1 MSCCWNQDSVCVFAA
16 FEKLLQTFKEFSLK
30 VIHPWSNTNYHH
42 SYMLCCM
49 VGNVKITRFIR
60 FIIHTGFSFFLIFYL
75 LPSLFCNT
83 HKFSVGIYFFIF
95 ELLYFLFKDLCCKK
109 TSYGKTT
116 IICRWCRKFAQT
128 LLQMEKAEN
137 LSARNNLCVSQCLE

>member
-16 FEKLLQTFKEFSLK
+16 FEKLLQTFKELFSSLK
-30 VIHPWSNTNYHH
+30 VIHPWPDINYQH

-49 VGNVKITRFIR
+49 FGNVKIARFIR
-60 FIIHTGFSFFLIFYL
+60 LLFILVLVFFLIFYL
-75 LPSLFCNT
+75 LPSLFCNK
-83 HKFSVGIYFFIF
+83 HKFTVGIYFFIF

-116 IICRWCRKFAQT
+116 IICR
-128 LLQMEKAEN
+128 
-137 LSARNNLCVSQCLE
+137 

>member
-1 MSCCWNQDSVCVFAA
+1 MSCCWIQDSVCVFAA

-30 VIHPWSNTNYHH
+30 VIHPWPNINYQH

-49 VGNVKITRFIR
+49 FGNVKIARFIR
-60 FIIHTGFSFFLIFYL
+60 LLFILVLVFFLIFYL
-75 LPSLFCNT
+75 LPSLFCNK
-83 HKFSVGIYFFIF
+83 HKFSVGIYF
-95 ELLYFLFKDLCCKK
+95 LYLNYCTFCSKIYVAKK
-109 TSYGKTT
+109 SYGKTT

-128 LLQMEKAEN
+128 LLRMEKGEN